1 VTAKSRGRSALL
13 VSEIALSL
21 MLMAGAGL
29 MIRSLIKMQALNLG
43 FNPTEVLTAQISLP
57 AARYPIDPAQYRA
70 LAPSAARPADG
81 KPYIFFSQLE
91 ERLRTVAG
99 IEAIGAVSA
108 LPLNPVGADYDLPV
122 VVEGKPR
129 PRAGEEVQA
138 DFRVAT
144 IGYFRTLQIPMIRGR
159 EFTEFDGPDST
170 PAAIINQTM
179 AEQMFAGEDPIGQRL
194 LLYGRA
200 REIVGVI
207 GSVRHHGFAREPRP
221 EMILPYRQFQSFAT
235 TLVVRSALD
244 ESTVA
249 TAVRRAVQSIDPQQP
264 VYRVRPM
271 EGLLAD
277 SVAQP
282 RLTALLLGG
291 FAALALILAIVGVYG
306 VMSYIVGQRAREI
319 AVRMALGARRR
330 EVIGMVVRH
339 GVTHAAI
346 GVVLGCA
353 GALAGTRLMSGLLF
367 GLTATDPATFVSAAA
382 AVMVAALAATAI
394 PALRAA
400 RTTPVSVLRAE

>member
-1 VTAKSRGRSALL
+1 
-13 VSEIALSL
+13 
-21 MLMAGAGL
+21 
-29 MIRSLIKMQALNLG
+29 
-43 FNPTEVLTAQISLP
+43 
-57 AARYPIDPAQYRA
+57 
-70 LAPSAARPADG
+70 
-81 KPYIFFSQLE
+81 
-91 ERLRTVAG
+91 
-99 IEAIGAVSA
+99 
-108 LPLNPVGADYDLPV
+108 V

-129 PRAGEEVQA
+129 PRAGEDEEA
-138 DFRVAT
+138 DFRLAT
-144 IGYFRTLQIPMIRGR
+144 VGYFRTMRIPLIQGR

-170 PAAIINQTM
+170 PVAIINRTM
-179 AEQMFAGEDPIGQRL
+179 AEQMFAGESPIGQRL
-194 LLYGRA
+194 MLYGRA

-207 GSVRHHGFAREPRP
+207 GSVRHHGFTREPRP
-221 EMILPYRQFQSFAT
+221 EMILPYRQFQLGSM

-271 EGLLAD
+271 DGFLAD

-282 RLTALLLGG
+282 RFTALLLGG

-330 EVIGMVVRH
+330 EVVGMIVRQT
-339 GVTHAAI
+339 VTHAAI

-353 GALAGTRLMSGLLF
+353 GAVAGARLMSGLLF
-367 GLTATDPATFVSAAA
+367 GLTATDPATFASAAA
-382 AVMVAALAATAI
+382 AVTVAALAASAI
-394 PALRAA
+394 PALRAS
-400 RTTPVSVLRAE
+400 RTTLVTVLRAQ